1 MLSEKIEKVLNRQIQ
16 SELYSSYFYLA
27 MVAYAQQIGL
37 SGLSHWMHLQSTE
50 ETGHA
55 MKLFEYVN
63 DRGGRVVLEA
73 IPQPPSKFKSP
84 QDMFGQAL
92 QHEQEVT
99 QGIHEL
105 YQMAKNEGD
114 HATEVQMQWFIQE
127 QVEEEKT
134 FSEIAERLKM
144 IGDQPASLFI
154 IDRELRA
161 RQDHTGE

>member
-1 MLSEKIEKVLNRQIQ
+1 
-16 SELYSSYFYLA
+16 
-27 MVAYAQQIGL
+27 
-37 SGLSHWMHLQSTE
+37 
-50 ETGHA
+50 
-55 MKLFEYVN
+55 
-63 DRGGRVVLEA
+63 
-73 IPQPPSKFKSP
+73 
-84 QDMFGQAL
+84 
-92 QHEQEVT
+92 
-99 QGIHEL
+99 
-105 YQMAKNEGD
+105 MAKNEGD